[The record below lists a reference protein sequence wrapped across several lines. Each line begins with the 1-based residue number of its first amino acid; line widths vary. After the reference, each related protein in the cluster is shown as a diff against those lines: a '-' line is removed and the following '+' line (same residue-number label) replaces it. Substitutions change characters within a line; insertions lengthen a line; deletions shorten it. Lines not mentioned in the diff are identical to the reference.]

1 MKEDD
6 NHNDNTAASIMDPS
20 PTTVRP
26 NDPIGTA
33 VRHIMEHRYRN
44 LPVIDDEGRY
54 LGIFGVNCLLRLLL
68 PKAAVMKGGLE
79 GVSFVRGT
87 LADLHERLR
96 ELENQPVSVCM
107 SEDVASVPPDEPLV
121 ETLLLL
127 YRTKTSIPVV
137 SPDTG
142 RLLGMISYWDAGEH
156 ILSA

>member
-1 MKEDD
+1 MKDD
-6 NHNDNTAASIMDPS
+6 SNTAAAVMDPS

-26 NDPIGTA
+26 DDLIGTA
-33 VRHIMEHRYRN
+33 VSHIMRHRYRN
-44 LPVIDDEGRY
+44 LPVIDQEGRY
-54 LGIFGVNCLLRLLL
+54 LGIFGVNCLLRLVL
-68 PKAAVMKGGLE
+68 PKAAVMERGLE
-79 GVSFVRGT
+79 EVSFIKAT

-96 ELENQPVSVCM
+96 EVENQPVSVCM
-107 SEDVASVPPDEPLV
+107 STDVATVPPDEPLV

-137 SPDTG
+137 SPETG

>member
-1 MKEDD
+1 MT
-6 NHNDNTAASIMDPS
+6 NDSNTAAAVMDPS

-26 NDPIGTA
+26 DDLIGTA
-33 VRHIMEHRYRN
+33 VSHIMKHRYRN
-44 LPVIDDEGRY
+44 LPVIDEEGRY
-54 LGIFGVNCLLRLLL
+54 LGIFGVNCLLRLVL
-68 PKAAVMKGGLE
+68 PKAAVMERGLE
-79 GVSFVRGT
+79 EVSFVQAT

-96 ELENQPVSVCM
+96 EVENQPVSVCM
-107 SEDVASVPPDEPLV
+107 SKDVATVPPDKPLV

-156 ILSA
+156 ILSS